1 MKTKSFY
8 THNTALFALYILG
21 TGVFLLPT
29 AASGKYTLLAFLIT
43 SLFTVLIYL
52 ILSFLTEKIFFS
64 KIKWIK
70 VLYFL
75 RCSFL
80 SFCILSYTAFDFLK
94 FVKSVILPNLAL
106 WVSAILLFAI
116 ALYFF
121 KKREED
127 ILKFF
132 LLCFVVS
139 LGIILF
145 FAIALSFHFDFKN
158 LYISSLPSI
167 KELYRETLPYF
178 SKITL
183 PLLLLPLYNLF
194 VFKERRTKEGIL
206 GVSIGVLLLG
216 ICICLPVLVFGIK
229 LSSEYSYPLSK
240 TVSIL
245 SIGRL
250 FTRTDGIFYL
260 LCFITSLSKISVSA
274 FVLKQSLKKL
284 DELLN

>member
-8 THNTALFALYILG
+8 AHNISLFALYILS
-21 TGVFLLPT
+21 TSIFLFPS
-29 AASGKYTLLAFLIT
+29 ANSGKYTILAFLIV
-43 SLFTVLIYL
+43 SLLSVLTFL

-70 VLYFL
+70 ILYFL
-75 RCSFL
+75 RCSYL
-80 SFCILSYTAFDFLK
+80 SFTILSYTAFDFLK
-94 FVKSVILPNLAL
+94 LVKSVILPNLAL
-106 WVSAILLFAI
+106 FVSAILLFI
-116 ALYFF
+116 LALYFF
-121 KKREED
+121 KKRQED

-132 LLCFVVS
+132 LLGFIVS
-139 LGIILF
+139 FGIIIF

-216 ICICLPVLVFGIK
+216 VCISLPILVFGIK
-229 LSSEYSYPLSK
+229 LSGEYTYPLSK
-240 TVSIL
+240 AVSIL

-260 LCFITSLSKISVSA
+260 LCFITSLAKISISA
-274 FVLKQSLKKL
+274 FILKQSLKKL
-284 DELLN
+284 DNLLN